1 MKFSAY
7 PQLHTAN
14 IPDADRKLFEQ
25 VGETGIQLT
34 LAGGFNPRSQE
45 LSDLYTNTERVKYAQ
60 QWLTERADIH
70 ARHEWRMERVEW
82 AILIFVAVGVFADLY
97 LAFHGVGQSS
107 PLPLFRLLLTSY
119 CSGFRGFDGTR
130 LPLFTV

>member
-1 MKFSAY
+1 MKFFEYPTLHSAI
-7 PQLHTAN
+7 
-14 IPDADRKLFEQ
+14 IPEPERKLFEQ

-45 LSDLYTNTERVKYAQ
+45 LGELYKDPERVKYAQ

-97 LAFHGVGQSS
+97 LAIHGV
-107 PLPLFRLLLTSY
+107 
-119 CSGFRGFDGTR
+119 CSK
-130 LPLFTV
+130 